1 MGFGGPVWHAS
12 VAPLAPA
19 LVSQDSLR
27 SVALAVL
34 AGVGDPNHEWEER
47 GTIAYHVRRRLTAAE
62 AETTGPVLDVRGTWE
77 ATKRQNRMR
86 RVLPPGV
93 WLDE

>member
-12 VAPLAPA
+12 VAPLGVG
-19 LVSQDSLR
+19 LVSQASLR
-27 SVALAVL
+27 EVALSVL
-34 AGVGDPNHEWEER
+34 DGVGDPNHEWEER
-47 GTIAYHVRRRLTAAE
+47 GTIAYHVRRRLTTSE
-62 AETTGPVLDVRGTWE
+62 AETTGPVRDVRGTWE

-86 RVLPPGV
+86 RVLPSGV